1 MRKTSEITVNTK
13 FTEIKDFYTLD
24 LSLNYITE
32 FTDLTKITEFTR
44 FKLSQKGKTIL
55 QLS

>member
-44 FKLSQKGKTIL
+44 FKLSQKGKTTL